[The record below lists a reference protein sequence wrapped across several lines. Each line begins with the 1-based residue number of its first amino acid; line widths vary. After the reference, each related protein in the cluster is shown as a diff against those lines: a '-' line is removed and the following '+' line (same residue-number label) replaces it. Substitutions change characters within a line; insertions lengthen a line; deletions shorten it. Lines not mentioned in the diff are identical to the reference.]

1 MKDERD
7 KNSWTYIVVVILVS
21 LLIGVVWS
29 YYHAADDRNLDFY
42 FNVIGTLASID
53 GIILTFVEV
62 SKMGSIASAT
72 KTAVDENNQKINSM
86 MSASKVVDAERQ
98 GQNLKAYLRTEQYEI
113 ISIKMEE
120 FIKTL
125 IMVKSLLPED
135 DQHKDYLDQL
145 KRQIPAISNTNDN
158 VTRRSVHPDSDFDK
172 VKAMADIDGVL
183 RTLAEINAIISKA

>member
-1 MKDERD
+1 MNATR
-7 KNSWTYIVVVILVS
+7 KNNWTSISIVILVS
-21 LLIGVVWS
+21 LLIGGVWN
-29 YYHAADDRNLDFY
+29 YNHNANERNFDFY
-42 FNVIGTLASID
+42 ITVIGTLASID
-53 GIILTFVEV
+53 GIIFTFLEV
-62 SKMGSIASAT
+62 SRMGSITSAT
-72 KTAVDENNQKINSM
+72 KNAVEENNQKINSL

-135 DQHKDYLDQL
+135 DKHKEYLELL
-145 KRQIPAISNTNDN
+145 KRHIPAISNTNDN
-158 VTRRSVHPDSDFDK
+158 VTRRSVQPSSDFDK
-172 VKAMADIDGVL
+172 VKAMEDIDGVL